1 MRLKPL
7 LSIQR
12 WLDFVFRPTAYRN
25 GHFYSPAVD
34 ATAMKAKKSELWP
47 DSPPETPGISW
58 DLDGHRRLL
67 ADWQPIA
74 ADWDYADRPAGTG
87 FREPNGSFEGLD
99 SRVLYAMLRSL
110 KPQRLVEVGSGMSS
124 LLIADVNT
132 RHLDNAMAYTAI
144 EPFPKDYLR
153 RPVQGLTELRVEEV
167 QNVPLEVFQTLAAG
181 DILFIDSSHVA
192 KTGSDVNY
200 LYLQVLP
207 RLASGVYLH
216 IHDIFLPWDY
226 PYEWV
231 VRERRNWNE
240 QYLLQALLT
249 GSRRLQIRFANHFA
263 QRMLPEAVEQCWGD
277 RLGGGSIWLTV
288 E

>member
-12 WLDFVFRPTAYRN
+12 WLDFVFRPTAYRD

-34 ATAMKAKKSELWP
+34 ASSLRANQSQLWP
-47 DSPPETPGISW
+47 DSPPATPGITW
-58 DLDGHRRLL
+58 DTDRHRRLL
-67 ADWQPIA
+67 GDWQHIA
-74 ADWDYADRPAGTG
+74 ADWDYADRPAATG
-87 FREPNGSFEGLD
+87 FREPNGAFEGLD
-99 SRVLYAMLRSL
+99 ARVLYAMLRSL
-110 KPQRLVEVGSGMSS
+110 KPARFIEVGSGMSS
-124 LLIADVNT
+124 LLIADLNT
-132 RHLDNAMAYTAI
+132 RHLNKAMTFTAI
-144 EPFPKDYLR
+144 EPYPKDYLR
-153 RPVQGLTELRVEEV
+153 GPVEGLTQLLVDQV
-167 QNVPLEVFQTLAAG
+167 QNVPLEVFEALGAG

-207 RLASGVYLH
+207 RLASGVYIH

-226 PYEWV
+226 PYDWV

-240 QYLLQALLT
+240 QYLLQALLID
-249 GSRRLQIRFANHFA
+249 SRRFQIHFANHFA
-263 QRMLPEAVEQCWGD
+263 QRMLPEAVEACWGN
-277 RLGGGSIWLTV
+277 RHGGGSIWLTV